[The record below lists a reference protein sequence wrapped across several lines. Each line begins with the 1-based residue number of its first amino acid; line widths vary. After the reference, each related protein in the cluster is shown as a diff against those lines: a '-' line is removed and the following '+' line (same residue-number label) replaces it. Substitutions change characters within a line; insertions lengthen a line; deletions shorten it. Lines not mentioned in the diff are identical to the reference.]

1 MKDSKIAIIGAGR
14 LGRTIGF
21 ILRSAGYA
29 ICAVSC
35 RSMENARNAVN
46 FIGEGIP
53 YDDPIKAA
61 NGAAIIFITTAD
73 NAIAET
79 SGLLAKY
86 GAIKAGA
93 AILHCSG
100 SLNSSALAEMRR
112 IKSFTGSMHPM
123 ASFAMPETAVKNLQ
137 GVYWCYEGD
146 EEIFP
151 LIEQLVTDMRGI
163 PLKINPDM
171 KVLYHAASVIA
182 CNYTIPLTAS
192 AVSLLKKSGLNGEQ
206 ATGALIRLM
215 RSTLDNL
222 STAPP
227 EKALTGPIARGDIA
241 TIEGHLKNLSESAPE
256 HLPLYAFMGLMTL
269 PVAEKGNMINQQQS
283 QKIAHLLTDYLNRR
297 RKRH

>member
-1 MKDSKIAIIGAGR
+1 MKESGIAIIGAGR
-14 LGRTIGF
+14 LGKTIGF
-21 ILRSAGYA
+21 ALRSAGYT
-29 ICAVSC
+29 ICAASC
-35 RSMENARNAVN
+35 RSMENARSAVN

-53 YDDPIKAA
+53 YDDPIKAVS
-61 NGAAIIFITTAD
+61 GAGIIFITTAD

-79 SGLLAKY
+79 CGLLAKY
-86 GAIKAGA
+86 GAINADTA
-93 AILHCSG
+93 VLHCSG
-100 SLNSSALAEMRR
+100 SLNSAALAEMRR
-112 IKSFTGSMHPM
+112 KKSFAGSMHPM

-137 GVYWCYEGD
+137 GIYWCYEGD
-146 EEIFP
+146 EKIHP
-151 LIEQLVTDMRGI
+151 LMERLITNMRGI

-171 KVLYHAASVIA
+171 KALYHAASVMA
-182 CNYTIPLTAS
+182 CNYTIPLMAS
-192 AVSLLKKSGLNGEQ
+192 AASLLKKSGLTEEQ
-206 ATGALIRLM
+206 AAGALVRLM

-241 TIEGHLKNLSESAPE
+241 TVENHLVKLMENSPE

-269 PVAEKGNMINQQQS
+269 PIAEKGNTLNQKQS